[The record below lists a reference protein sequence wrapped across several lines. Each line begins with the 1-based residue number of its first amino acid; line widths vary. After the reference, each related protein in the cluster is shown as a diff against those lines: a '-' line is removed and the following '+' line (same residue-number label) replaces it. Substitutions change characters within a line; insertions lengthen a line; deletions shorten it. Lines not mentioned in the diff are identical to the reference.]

1 MAATFPGFPKQA
13 LTFFRQLARNN
24 KREWFQAHRA
34 QYDEHVHGPA
44 LALCALVI
52 DDLRAF
58 AADHAGEPKRSL
70 FRIYRDTRFSKD
82 KTPYKTHVA
91 AVFPRAGMGKTTCAG
106 FYFAVS
112 HESVE
117 IAAGMYM
124 PGPEELAAVR
134 AAIAS
139 DNGKA
144 MRKLLA
150 ARGLRKQAGEL
161 LGDKLARVPKGF
173 EPDHPAAELLRMKQ
187 WYFDVTLPAS
197 AACEPSI
204 RKQITTRFR
213 AMAPVVHYL
222 NNAALAARNDADA
235 DGADAIPKRPAPMF

>member
-1 MAATFPGFPKQA
+1 
-13 LTFFRQLARNN
+13 
-24 KREWFQAHRA
+24 
-34 QYDEHVHGPA
+34 
-44 LALCALVI
+44 
-52 DDLRAF
+52 
-58 AADHAGEPKRSL
+58 
-70 FRIYRDTRFSKD
+70 
-82 KTPYKTHVA
+82 VA

-134 AAIAS
+134 SAIEA

-144 MRKLLA
+144 LRELLA
-150 ARGLRKQAGEL
+150 APGLKKQAGGL
-161 LGDKLARVPKGF
+161 LGTKLARVPKGF
-173 EPDHPAAELLRMKQ
+173 APDHPAADLLRMKQ
-187 WYFDVTLPAS
+187 WYFDITLPAT

-222 NNAALAARNDADA
+222 NNVALAARDDTGADE
-235 DGADAIPKRPAPMF
+235 ADAIPKRPAPMF

>member
-24 KREWFQAHRA
+24 KREWFQAHKA
-34 QYDEHVHGPA
+34 QYETHVHAPA
-44 LALCALVI
+44 LALCARVI

-58 AADHAGEPKRSL
+58 AADHACEPKRSL

-112 HESVE
+112 HEGVE

-134 AAIAS
+134 AAIAA
-139 DNGKA
+139 DQGRA
-144 MRKLLA
+144 LRKLLA
-150 ARGLRKQAGEL
+150 APGLRKQAGDL
-161 LGDKLARVPKGF
+161 FGDKLARVPKGF
-173 EPDHPAAELLRMKQ
+173 DAAHPAADLLRMKQ
-187 WYFDVTLPAS
+187 WYFNVTLPPS

-204 RKQITTRFR
+204 RKQITSRFR
-213 AMAPVVHYL
+213 ATAPVVHYL
-222 NNAALAARNDADA
+222 NNAALAAREDADA
-235 DGADAIPKRPAPMF
+235 DETDALPKRPAPMF